1 MFDLIGA
8 TLMSLSAAT
17 TFDDIRWRQ
26 VEPDGQ
32 QWYLDFSV
40 GREISLKF
48 PVGPGIVG

>member
-26 VEPDGQ
+26 VEPDRQ

-48 PVGPGIVG
+48 PVGPGIVV